1 MPSIGNDLLSPIGRY
16 FEKYVPTLSY
26 AVLITHRSLPAL
38 IRESRTMMHDPSC
51 LRTQQE
57 LSVICYMPAAMAGKY
72 AAEHHSVVNAGGTR
86 ARRSPFRTRRVY
98 RWRKRASGNARPP
111 WVRAL
116 RGSNLNSRQV
126 VRLAKFCGAPR
137 RADQRSATCSSEK

>member
-38 IRESRTMMHDPSC
+38 IRESRTMMDDPSC

-57 LSVICYMPAAMAGKY
+57 LSVICYMPATIAGKY
-72 AAEHHSVVNAGGTR
+72 AAEHHNVVNAGGTR
-86 ARRSPFRTRRVY
+86 APRSPFPTRRVY
-98 RWRKRASGNARPP
+98 RVAEKSEQERSPS
-111 WVRAL
+111 V
-116 RGSNLNSRQV
+116 
-126 VRLAKFCGAPR
+126 GAGVTRFQP
-137 RADQRSATCSSEK
+137 